1 MERETFEQ
9 TKAFE
14 VFKKAYLKVPVGEPS
29 IHVSLKRKPKP
40 YQKDIIEMIKRG
52 GKITLRMRPCE
63 SPKLSLHKKHL
74 IEELYTS
81 MSLNSEIRKN
91 IEAANGEMFTTGV
104 SLVEFNPHRP
114 TMIIIDDPYA
124 PHRSETK

>member
-1 MERETFEQ
+1 MEQEKFED

-29 IHVSLKRKPKP
+29 IHISLKRKPQP
-40 YQKDIIEMIKRG
+40 YQKDIIEMIERG

-63 SPKLSLHKKHL
+63 SPKLSLYKKHL
-74 IEELYTS
+74 LEELWTS
-81 MSLNSEIRKN
+81 VGLNDEIREK

-104 SLVEFNPHRP
+104 SLVEFNPHKP
-114 TMIIIDDPYA
+114 TLIIIDDPYA
-124 PHRSETK
+124 PHRSEKK